1 MFATSKVLRVCGFLP
16 CAYCL
21 AYDCFNVDCFLQLVI
36 AAVCSVTRDC
46 FSCVAKSVQLRWAF
60 FSVFSMIYMHPFVWQ
75 TITTIDI
82 VQVSYSLYLML
93 LACCLV
99 FAHFTYCVC
108 TMKDIAIAQCCSCD
122 MIFISFFALKHK
134 NHLFY
139 LLFQFFFSYF
149 FACCCFFYCRC
160 KKSQAIC
167 LF

>member
-1 MFATSKVLRVCGFLP
+1 MLPSTRHCGCLFCNARLLFVCCKVRIL
-16 CAYCL
+16 
-21 AYDCFNVDCFLQLVI
+21 
-36 AAVCSVTRDC
+36 
-46 FSCVAKSVQLRWAF
+46 LRWVF

-75 TITTIDI
+75 TNTTIDI

-122 MIFISFFALKHK
+122 MIFISFFAPKHK

-139 LLFQFFFSYF
+139 FVVSIFFLLFLYVV
-149 FACCCFFYCRC
+149 FFYCRC

>member
-60 FSVFSMIYMHPFVWQ
+60 FFGILHDLYASICLADNHNNR
-75 TITTIDI
+75 
-82 VQVSYSLYLML
+82 YSASQL
-93 LACCLV
+93 LALLDVTGMLPCFCSFHVL
-99 FAHFTYCVC
+99 CVHNERYSYC
-108 TMKDIAIAQCCSCD
+108 TMLFMRHDFYIFLCSKTQKP
-122 MIFISFFALKHK
+122 FI
-134 NHLFY
+134 LFVVSI
-139 LLFQFFFSYF
+139 FFSYF

-167 LF
+167 LS